1 MAISD
6 EIAVF
11 CGNVKILREQHGLT
25 KSEMARIMG
34 VSPASLR
41 RIEAG
46 ELPKHLS
53 AGVALRLAGLFGL
66 EPYQLFLPLR

>member
-25 KSEMARIMG
+25 KNEMARIMG

-53 AGVALRLAGLFGL
+53 AEVVLRLAEHFELK
-66 EPYQLFLPLR
+66 PHQLFLPPR